1 MAFGREGSKMQD
13 QIHTFFLLGVHGE
26 PPEDNPSRR
35 EARADAKLQ
44 KQELDGRPQP
54 DGIVGQK
61 LVLLLSL
68 AVALGHS
75 WLCSQLLQGEWC
87 PFLFPPD

>member
-1 MAFGREGSKMQD
+1 MMAFGREGSKMQD

-26 PPEDNPSRR
+26 PPEDNPRRR

-44 KQELDGRPQP
+44 KQEVDGRGL
-54 DGIVGQK
+54 DLMGQK
-61 LVLLLSL
+61 LVPLLSL
-68 AVALGHS
+68 AVALGHT

-87 PFLFPPD
+87 PYFISS